1 MITFEEALVKI
12 IKHATILGVKKVL
25 IEESMGMTLAEDIY
39 SKSDMPPFN
48 KSAVDGY
55 ALRAAD
61 VKTAPVVLKNVGV
74 IKAGGNFVR
83 RLKTGECVKIMTG
96 APLPGGTDSVVMVEF
111 TQAIGREIT
120 VLKTLGKMAN
130 VCLKAEDL
138 KRGQKVMAKG
148 AQICASHVA
157 VLAAVGREF
166 VKAIARPRVAV
177 LNTGGE
183 IVPVGSKLPKN
194 CIYNSNGPMLAALFR
209 SDGIQ
214 AKLPGVAKDARRDL
228 EKAIKKCLDVDIL
241 LISGG
246 VSVGDYDLVP
256 EVLKGLGVKQVFH
269 KVKIK
274 PGKPLFFGVRNKT
287 IIFGVPGNPLAGFLA
302 YLVFVRP
309 AVRKM
314 QNSKNYYPVFQE
326 GILEKV
332 FRQQA
337 NRKNFVLTR
346 ITKKRGQYY
355 LSPLV
360 SHGSADVVSLSQAD
374 GFFIADK
381 DIVTMKKNTRVKFI
395 TWEII

>member
-1 MITFEEALVKI
+1 MITFEKALDGI
-12 IKHATILGVKKVL
+12 IKHTTILGVKKVL
-25 IEESMGMTLAEDIY
+25 IEESIGMTLAEDIY
-39 SKSDMPPFN
+39 SKVEMPPFN

-55 ALRAAD
+55 ALRASD
-61 VKTAPVVLKNVGV
+61 VKTTPVVLRNIGL
-74 IKAGGNFVR
+74 IKAGDSFGR

-96 APLPGGTDSVVMVEF
+96 APLPEGADSVVMVES
-111 TQAIGREIT
+111 TQATGRKIM
-120 VLKTLGKMAN
+120 VLKTLGKRAN

-138 KRGQKVMAKG
+138 KSGQKVLVKG
-148 AQICASHVA
+148 TQICASHVA
-157 VLAAVGREF
+157 VLAAVGRKF

-183 IVPVGSKLPKN
+183 IAPLGSKLPEN

-214 AKLPGVAKDARRDL
+214 VRPLGVAKDERRDL
-228 EKAIKKCLDVDIL
+228 EKAIKKGLDTDIL

-274 PGKPLFFGVRNKT
+274 PGKPLFFGVKNKT
-287 IIFGVPGNPLAGFLA
+287 IVFGVPGNPLAGFLA

-309 AVRKM
+309 ALRKM
-314 QNSKNYYPVFQE
+314 QDSKNYYPVFQE
-326 GILEKV
+326 GVLEKL
-332 FRQQA
+332 FSQQA
-337 NRKNFVLTR
+337 NRKNFVLAR
-346 ITKKRGQYY
+346 VTKKLGQYY
-355 LSPLV
+355 LSPLA

-381 DIVTMKKNTRVKFI
+381 DVVTMEKNARVKFI
-395 TWEII
+395 TWKII

>member
-1 MITFEEALVKI
+1 MITFEEALDKV
-12 IKHATILGVKKVL
+12 IKHTTILVVKKVL
-25 IEESMGMTLAEDIY
+25 IEESIGMILAEDIY
-39 SKSDMPPFN
+39 SKIEMPPFN

-55 ALRAAD
+55 ALRASD
-61 VKTAPVVLKNVGV
+61 VKTVPVVLKNIGM
-74 IKAGGNFVR
+74 IKAGDNFGR
-83 RLKTGECVKIMTG
+83 RLKAGECVKIMTG
-96 APLPGGTDSVVMVEF
+96 APLPEGADSVVMVEF
-111 TQAIGREIT
+111 TQATGREIT
-120 VLKTLGKMAN
+120 VLKTLEKMAN

-138 KRGQKVMAKG
+138 KRGQKVLLKG

-157 VLAAVGREF
+157 ALAAVGRKL
-166 VKAIARPRVAV
+166 VKVIARPRVAV

-194 CIYNSNGPMLAALFR
+194 CIYNSNGPMFSALFR

-214 AKLPGVAKDARRDL
+214 VRFLGVAKDDRSDL
-228 EKAIKKCLDVDIL
+228 EKRIKKGLDTDIL

-256 EVLKGLGVKQVFH
+256 EVLKSLGVKQIFH

-302 YLVFVRP
+302 YLLFMRP
-309 AVRKM
+309 ALHKM
-314 QNSKNYYPVFQE
+314 QNSKDYYPAFQE

-346 ITKKRGQYY
+346 ITEKLGQHY
-355 LSPLV
+355 LSPLA

-381 DIVTMKKNTRVKFI
+381 DIVMMEKNARVRFI
-395 TWEII
+395 TWKII